1 MDPLCAFSRGSRC
14 YYLFNYSSEEKRKLK
29 NEDSM
34 MTGNLA
40 YDLPGY
46 VLLGVVVS
54 CLIYIIIIWNQ
65 KEEKNTSSSDKDNK

>member
-1 MDPLCAFSRGSRC
+1 
-14 YYLFNYSSEEKRKLK
+14 
-29 NEDSM
+29 M
-34 MTGNLA
+34 MAGNLA
-40 YDLPGY
+40 HDWPGY